1 MTAHPSMHVR
11 RAAQRRRPGS
21 GLNDWFE
28 ALAASPWPASAG
40 APRLRTRSQPAA
52 RPLYTPAER
61 ARRDA
66 SPWTIVQ
73 AVLAPLQFLIFAV
86 SLVLVVRY
94 LETGQGYAFATA
106 SIIAKTVALYAI
118 MITGSIWEKD
128 VFGKWLFAPSFFW
141 EDVFS
146 FLVLGLQTLYLAA
159 LAFGWWSPQQQMLIA
174 IAAYGAYVIN
184 AGQFLWKLRQARLEG
199 AGPTQGLRA

>member
-1 MTAHPSMHVR
+1 MTANPSIQVR
-11 RAAQRRRPGS
+11 RAAPRRRTGAS
-21 GLNDWFE
+21 LGDWFE
-28 ALAASPWPASAG
+28 ALAASPWPASSG
-40 APRLRTRSQPAA
+40 ARPVRARPAK
-52 RPLYTPAER
+52 PLYTAEER

-73 AVLAPLQFLIFAV
+73 AALAPLQFLVFAV

-94 LETGQGYAFATA
+94 LETGQGYALATA
-106 SIIAKTVALYAI
+106 SIIAKTIALYAI

-128 VFGKWLFAPSFFW
+128 VFGKWLFAPAFFW

-159 LAFGWWSPQQQMLIA
+159 LAFGWWSPEQQMLIA

-199 AGPTQGLRA
+199 AGPTQGLRT